1 MHVPSPVTPDACIA
15 AAPHLHET
23 LAIELPQPLPGWPK
37 PLQEGKKLGLLPF
50 VKKPRIHGF
59 IHRCISSLKQF
70 NHCTLPCFLKLTN
83 VQELGIDFLDI
94 SQRSDTT
101 LVNSYQ
107 KFEPSLLGNQ
117 KDPVGRL
124 SSCQHLKDLRL
135 LYDAADLREGPADDI
150 TLVPPS
156 IHPLRGRLTMTCF
169 TRVGILEESD
179 FVTWTY
185 FTCRGCDSCLTL
197 L

>member
-1 MHVPSPVTPDACIA
+1 MITVSSITWVISMHVPSPVTPDACIA

-124 SSCQHLKDLRL
+124 SSLSQCVSTSK
-135 LYDAADLREGPADDI
+135 I
-150 TLVPPS
+150 S
-156 IHPLRGRLTMTCF
+156 
-169 TRVGILEESD
+169 
-179 FVTWTY
+179 
-185 FTCRGCDSCLTL
+185 DSCTMLPISARDQQMT
-197 L
+197 